1 MKKFIRV
8 FAIVLTLC
16 ALIACVSM
24 PALAAEGNEA
34 AEAAETVAAATDS
47 TAVKAIVAAAIIIAG
62 AGIGAVCMAIA
73 IKKSVD
79 STARQP
85 EAAGDIRSSM
95 MLGLV
100 FIETAII
107 YALIVAILVIFVM

>member
-1 MKKFIRV
+1 MKKIIRIL
-8 FAIVLTLC
+8 AIVMTLC

-34 AEAAETVAAATDS
+34 AEAAASSTDN
-47 TAVKAIVAAAIIIAG
+47 TAMKAIAAAAIIIIG
-62 AGIGAVCMAIA
+62 TGIGAVCMAIT
-73 IKKSVD
+73 IKKSVE
-79 STARQP
+79 STSRQP
-85 EAAGDIRSSM
+85 EAGGDIRSTM

-107 YALIVAILVIFVM
+107 YALIVAILIISVM

>member
-1 MKKFIRV
+1 MKKFIRI

-34 AEAAETVAAATDS
+34 AEAVETVGAASDS